1 MSMNDN
7 SFLYVWSQR
16 ENITAIFGKTLYD
29 KHFMREYVAIS
40 FSSMYETK
48 EKTLL

>member
-1 MSMNDN
+1 MSMNGN
-7 SFLYVWSQR
+7 IFLYVWGQR
-16 ENITAIFGKTLYD
+16 ENITVIFGETLYD
-29 KHFMREYVAIS
+29 KHFMCEYEAIS